1 MAENSLT
8 FDTEDLKYT
17 LEELERIQ
25 DSANGIGLL
34 ISCEIEV
41 FIGDQNFV
49 AKFGEDGA
57 QWRLTLK

>member
-8 FDTEDLKYT
+8 FDPEDLKYT

-25 DSANGIGLL
+25 DDANGIGLL

-41 FIGDQNFV
+41 FIGDQKFI